1 MTTITTA
8 KAREIAHYMNTTVH
22 DIRALA
28 ISRGV
33 TIDDTPVDDT
43 ETDAE
48 EQEAAMQDDLEQR
61 VARAIYAEL
70 GVQDSGEA
78 WELPDS
84 LKAPWLDQGETDMA
98 AIARAITPMVLEEAA
113 KVADNEAA
121 AWVYDNEGSHGAR
134 QASSYIATAIRALGA
149 KP

>member
-8 KAREIAHYMNTTVH
+8 KAREIAHYMNMTVH

-48 EQEAAMQDDLEQR
+48 EQEAAGQDDVVEK
-61 VARAIYAEL
+61 VARAIADADRAFRGLEPM
-70 GVQDSGEA
+70 QDSEWRNYWSPGGPA
-78 WELPDS
+78 ALPS
-84 LKAPWLDQGETDMA
+84 QFAM
-98 AIARAITPMVLEEAA
+98 RADA
-113 KVADNEAA
+113 
-121 AWVYDNEGSHGAR
+121 
-134 QASSYIATAIRALGA
+134 AIRAIGA

>member
-48 EQEAAMQDDLEQR
+48 EQEAAMQDDLEER
-61 VARAIYAEL
+61 VAMLVLQACMGRGSPHDA
-70 GVQDSGEA
+70 
-78 WELPDS
+78 
-84 LKAPWLDQGETDMA
+84 
-98 AIARAITPMVLEEAA
+98 ARAITPLVLEHAA
-113 KVADNEAA
+113 KLAETLPGWGKRSAIEHGDAIAA
-121 AWVYDNEGSHGAR
+121 
-134 QASSYIATAIRALGA
+134 AIRAMGA

>member
-33 TIDDTPVDDT
+33 TIDDTPVNDT
-43 ETDAE
+43 ETDAD

-61 VARAIYAEL
+61 VAALLRGMRWSADA
-70 GVQDSGEA
+70 
-78 WELPDS
+78 PDQ
-84 LKAPWLDQGETDMA
+84 A
-98 AIARAITPMVLEEAA
+98 ARAITPMALEHAA

>member
-48 EQEAAMQDDLEQR
+48 EQEAAMQDDLERRFMDEVWSALKADATDLGKQQR
-61 VARAIYAEL
+61 ILASFRAI
-70 GVQDSGEA
+70 
-78 WELPDS
+78 
-84 LKAPWLDQGETDMA
+84 
-98 AIARAITPMVLEEAA
+98 IPMVLERAA

-134 QASSYIATAIRALGA
+134 QASGYIATAIRAIGA